1 MSNSILDKDDKYLT
15 ELDFL
20 DINEELEDYD
30 DDKEPSLS
38 SGESSWDPNI
48 NSMKLKDPESIVQ
61 GKKLYCART
70 YEDFCNFV
78 EYYKNVHKMSYDIET
93 NAQSPLSYKADII
106 GFSIAFS
113 PNEGI
118 YVLRESLDYSMSD
131 NDWINITEEL
141 KKLFNTTDSV
151 VVHNCKY
158 EVPYTVNKLD
168 YYLDDNKLEDT
179 MIKCR
184 ICYPGEPAGLK
195 PASARYLGYS
205 DWDSVLGLYSKS
217 AKNIINYINWVYKT
231 KKKKNYTDTDI
242 IIYNLIFDDNQRIR
256 DPQLLYEK
264 LYSISN
270 EYHGTASSL
279 IVDMS
284 AIFQVLVQSDSMT
297 EDVLDNIVKKFI
309 EIGKVGLDTN
319 VIPYSLIP
327 SNVISKYG
335 AMDSISTY
343 ELDDYMNV
351 AMDNKSK
358 EINDRVY
365 KITNEDLH
373 FDLKVGYHNVK
384 KQFFAGIN
392 LEMAGA
398 KWNDDVANYEY
409 DWYNTT
415 AIQSWKNM
423 VNNPKMK
430 DEFLYS
436 NRYMFSSKLK
446 DILLEIY
453 NDTPSVSTEDIDIK
467 SKVLSWLESKGQY
480 KIQKSQVVFYDI
492 VDNVWSKKLNSYTAG
507 PLKVRLL
514 KLFEKFEDELYPI
527 FKNYI
532 DNHIMKE
539 INKTITNYKE
549 LKAYYNPASTD
560 PEHYRIVDS
569 ILNTNDLKLSFVY
582 DWALLTRSS
591 DRYWE
596 VSVGKDSQGNDI
608 VKPVEGLE
616 STAMLFKFLDMVLD
630 SEDLKIPQV
639 AIFNKFKELL
649 DRVDI
654 NNDPKLYEQIKIA
667 SEYKIES
674 LKEPQMITLYNM
686 FKHQGIDVEDKDTWS
701 IEFAW
706 LFDFRMYKKCVK
718 MITSYIEG
726 RVGRSSVTI
735 VDKDKISRLLPRR
748 NRWYYD
754 NLEHP
759 FDPNTEDTIMTM
771 PWHVCTADTGR
782 WKSGMHTIPTGSSI
796 KNIYTSRYKG
806 GVIMAPD
813 YCLAPDTRIKLLDGT
828 SPTIKE
834 LSDKYG
840 TSEEFEVYSYDH
852 ESNEIRPSVARNVR
866 VTKTVDK
873 LYRITLDNDKVIE
886 CTDNHPFLTRDGEY
900 VRADHLYEG
909 LSLMPMYWR
918 IESNHKILNGY
929 EVIKHPNGNE
939 EFTHHLVAGIYYGH
953 RDANNKSQLYR
964 HHKNHNRL
972 DNRKDNLE
980 ILSASEHMSTHMKE
994 WHSNPE
1000 HEKVVSEWMK
1010 EAWKDPEYRRKHS
1023 EVMKQLRTDEDFER
1037 RLLKSIKETNK
1048 RLGKDLHYQEYKRYQ
1063 KYSKYLRLTY
1073 DYCDGIINEENY
1085 NKTMEHYGY
1094 KRGRPKFSTLLSKYS
1109 IEKMYNMALTYNHK
1123 VKKIEVVDKV
1133 TEVYDMEVDKYHN
1146 FLIDLGDNSGVFVH
1160 NSQMEVRAIAATA
1173 HEDSMLE
1180 AFRNNA
1186 DIHRMNACFRGDTK
1200 LLVIDPSNH
1209 LRTVVKTIKELA
1221 EDKYFANNEFEVWS
1235 YDYRA
1240 NDKLVIGKAHHPR
1253 KTETGARRVKVTLAN
1268 DDIYY
1273 CTYDH
1278 KWLNGNNYWMEI
1290 SELKGYY
1297 VRLSDGSEVKV
1308 KDVEYLDEYF
1318 DVYDITVDY
1327 YENFVVVNNN
1337 TKTVKGIDVSRH
1349 KSHMLKVGPVVHNS
1363 QVWRKPPEEVTAAE
1377 RRFSK
1382 MVTFAILY
1390 GANAQNIANNFM
1402 GGDLKQAE
1410 DMLDKFYTAF
1420 PKLKTWIDSMHH
1432 LWKETGIVTTL
1443 TNRIIK
1449 IPIPEKSDP
1458 KYRYKYS
1465 QKLRQAQNFPIQ
1477 GSASDIAG
1485 VALFSVSEDINSN
1498 KLLSKCFSFV
1508 HDALYIDVHPYELF
1522 RIILDVHHSMNEYP
1536 RKTYDMP
1543 VKADIVL
1550 GYSMGEELDLDIDK
1564 LNVVTDNDD
1573 YMEGS
1578 LELVGFKDEFD
1589 KLIDNWK
1596 QVYDSVTWDVLESGE
1611 QYINRGELFVP
1622 KKAISKWYGLTRET
1636 ITARIYIKSKK
1647 YEHPKLELN

>member
-131 NDWINITEEL
+131 NDWINITEKL
-141 KKLFNTTDSV
+141 KTLFNTTDSV

-231 KKKKNYTDTDI
+231 KRKKNYTDTDI

-256 DPQLLYEK
+256 NPQLLYEK

-297 EDVLDNIVKKFI
+297 ENVLDNIVKKFI

-453 NDTPSVSTEDIDIK
+453 NNIPSVSTEDIDIR

-480 KIQKSQVVFYDI
+480 KIQKSQVVFYDM

-514 KLFEKFEDELYPI
+514 RLFEKFEDELYPI
-527 FKNYI
+527 FKDYI

-560 PEHYRIVDS
+560 SEHYRIVDS
-569 ILNTNDLKLSFVY
+569 ILNTNDLKLSFIY

-649 DRVDI
+649 DRVNI

-701 IEFAW
+701 IEFTW

-735 VDKDKISRLLPRR
+735 VDKNKVSRLLPRR
-748 NRWYYD
+748 SRWYYD
-754 NLEHP
+754 NLEYP

-771 PWHVCTADTGR
+771 PWHVCTADTG
-782 WKSGMHTIPTGSSI
+782 KPFA
-796 KNIYTSRYKG
+796 
-806 GVIMAPD
+806 VI
-813 YCLAPDTRIKLLDGT
+813 R
-828 SPTIKE
+828 
-834 LSDKYG
+834 
-840 TSEEFEVYSYDH
+840 
-852 ESNEIRPSVARNVR
+852 
-866 VTKTVDK
+866 
-873 LYRITLDNDKVIE
+873 
-886 CTDNHPFLTRDGEY
+886 
-900 VRADHLYEG
+900 
-909 LSLMPMYWR
+909 
-918 IESNHKILNGY
+918 
-929 EVIKHPNGNE
+929 
-939 EFTHHLVAGIYYGH
+939 
-953 RDANNKSQLYR
+953 
-964 HHKNHNRL
+964 
-972 DNRKDNLE
+972 
-980 ILSASEHMSTHMKE
+980 
-994 WHSNPE
+994 
-1000 HEKVVSEWMK
+1000 
-1010 EAWKDPEYRRKHS
+1010 
-1023 EVMKQLRTDEDFER
+1023 
-1037 RLLKSIKETNK
+1037 
-1048 RLGKDLHYQEYKRYQ
+1048 
-1063 KYSKYLRLTY
+1063 
-1073 DYCDGIINEENY
+1073 
-1085 NKTMEHYGY
+1085 
-1094 KRGRPKFSTLLSKYS
+1094 
-1109 IEKMYNMALTYNHK
+1109 
-1123 VKKIEVVDKV
+1123 
-1133 TEVYDMEVDKYHN
+1133 
-1146 FLIDLGDNSGVFVH
+1146 
-1160 NSQMEVRAIAATA
+1160 
-1173 HEDSMLE
+1173 
-1180 AFRNNA
+1180 
-1186 DIHRMNACFRGDTK
+1186 
-1200 LLVIDPSNH
+1200 
-1209 LRTVVKTIKELA
+1209 
-1221 EDKYFANNEFEVWS
+1221 
-1235 YDYRA
+1235 
-1240 NDKLVIGKAHHPR
+1240 
-1253 KTETGARRVKVTLAN
+1253 
-1268 DDIYY
+1268 
-1273 CTYDH
+1273 
-1278 KWLNGNNYWMEI
+1278 
-1290 SELKGYY
+1290 
-1297 VRLSDGSEVKV
+1297 
-1308 KDVEYLDEYF
+1308 
-1318 DVYDITVDY
+1318 
-1327 YENFVVVNNN
+1327 
-1337 TKTVKGIDVSRH
+1337 
-1349 KSHMLKVGPVVHNS
+1349 
-1363 QVWRKPPEEVTAAE
+1363 
-1377 RRFSK
+1377 
-1382 MVTFAILY
+1382 
-1390 GANAQNIANNFM
+1390 
-1402 GGDLKQAE
+1402 
-1410 DMLDKFYTAF
+1410 
-1420 PKLKTWIDSMHH
+1420 
-1432 LWKETGIVTTL
+1432 
-1443 TNRIIK
+1443 
-1449 IPIPEKSDP
+1449 
-1458 KYRYKYS
+1458 
-1465 QKLRQAQNFPIQ
+1465 
-1477 GSASDIAG
+1477 
-1485 VALFSVSEDINSN
+1485 
-1498 KLLSKCFSFV
+1498 
-1508 HDALYIDVHPYELF
+1508 
-1522 RIILDVHHSMNEYP
+1522 
-1536 RKTYDMP
+1536 
-1543 VKADIVL
+1543 
-1550 GYSMGEELDLDIDK
+1550 
-1564 LNVVTDNDD
+1564 
-1573 YMEGS
+1573 
-1578 LELVGFKDEFD
+1578 
-1589 KLIDNWK
+1589 
-1596 QVYDSVTWDVLESGE
+1596 
-1611 QYINRGELFVP
+1611 
-1622 KKAISKWYGLTRET
+1622 
-1636 ITARIYIKSKK
+1636 
-1647 YEHPKLELN
+1647 